1 MAPRRAQTGGHR
13 AQTGGQRA
21 QPVRQ
26 RAQPVRGLGGDQV
39 EGRHAVR
46 ELLAV
51 GRRAARSVLMAEG
64 QDESPL
70 LDEIE
75 ALAARR
81 RVRVEHVSARRL
93 EAVARTD
100 APQGVVAL
108 AAPVPETTLE
118 DLCRPSRGRLPF
130 LVVLDGVTDP
140 HNLGAVLR
148 SAECAGVT
156 GVVLPRHRSVH
167 LSPAVTKAATGAI
180 EHLPMVVVPGVPSAL
195 RQLGTLGV
203 WTIGLAGESRR
214 SLYDSRLGDDPVALV
229 FGSEG
234 SGLSVLAR
242 KRCDDLVAIPHHGSL
257 PALNVSTAAA
267 VACFEVSAPPGV
279 GCR

>member
-1 MAPRRAQTGGHR
+1 VGAPRAGAAARRSPPA
-13 AQTGGQRA
+13 
-21 QPVRQ
+21 
-26 RAQPVRGLGGDQV
+26 RGLGGDQV

-51 GRRAARSVLMAEG
+51 GRRATRSVLMAEG

-81 RVRVEHVSARRL
+81 RVRVDHVSARRL
-93 EAVARTD
+93 EAVARTE

-108 AAPVPETTLE
+108 AAPVPETALE
-118 DLCRPSRGRLPF
+118 DLCRPTRGRLPF
-130 LVVLDGVTDP
+130 LVVVDGVTDP

-156 GVVLPRHRSVH
+156 GVVLPRHRAVH
-167 LSPAVTKAATGAI
+167 LSPAVTKASAGAI
-180 EHLPMVVVPGVPSAL
+180 EHLAMTVVPGVPSAL
-195 RQLGTLGV
+195 RQMATLGV
-203 WTIGLAGESRR
+203 WTIGLAGDADH
-214 SLYDSRLGDDPVALV
+214 SLYDSTLGDDPVALV
-229 FGSEG
+229 LGSEG
-234 SGLSVLAR
+234 SGLSALAR
-242 KRCDDLVAIPHHGSL
+242 KRCDDLVAIPQHGAL

-267 VACFEVSAPPGV
+267 VACFEVARRRAVAAAERSTASG
-279 GCR
+279 